1 MTISA
6 ATKEYIDM
14 KLSRHCVDMVEDL
27 GMARNRI
34 LNLGESQQ
42 DNDAVRFHFVLKMN
56 ISGDVMKVVGCRVT
70 CPWVGKSD

>member
-1 MTISA
+1 
-6 ATKEYIDM
+6 
-14 KLSRHCVDMVEDL
+14 MVEDL

-34 LNLGESQQ
+34 LNLGESHQ